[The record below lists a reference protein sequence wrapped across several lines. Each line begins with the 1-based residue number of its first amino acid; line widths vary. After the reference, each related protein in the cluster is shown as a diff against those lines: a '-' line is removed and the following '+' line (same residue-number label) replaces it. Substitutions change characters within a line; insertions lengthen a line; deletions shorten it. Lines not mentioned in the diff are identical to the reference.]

1 MANDDIEPEELDEEV
16 ELEADELDLE
26 DDLLVDDDDPFVAS
40 DDDETVAD
48 EEDDDDDEEEGEVV
62 VERSRKR
69 RSNDD
74 DEDDDDLIT
83 PDDVEED
90 LDKILKDRLASEDV
104 DAEEEEEEVE
114 DRGST
119 DDGLQPKR
127 PDEQLCTSCFLLV
140 RESAPQCPVGDELCP
155 IFSQLK

>member
-26 DDLLVDDDDPFVAS
+26 DELLVDDDDPFVAG
-40 DDDETVAD
+40 DDDEAVVD
-48 EEDDDDDEEEGEVV
+48 EDDDEEEVV

-155 IFSQLK
+155 IFSQRK